1 MEILKV
7 KGGNPLEGHVKA
19 TGAKN
24 AISKMLVASML
35 SDKKCIFSNVP
46 NISEVETTV
55 RLCQEIGME
64 VQWDHVGGVMEGDH
78 EGSEVNICSFEFF
91 GC

>member
-7 KGGNPLEGHVKA
+7 KGGHSLKGTVKA
-19 TGAKN
+19 AGAKN
-24 AISKMLVASML
+24 AISKMLVASLL

-64 VQWDHVGGVMEGDH
+64 IEWDREEGVME
-78 EGSEVNICSFEFF
+78 VITKQINLII
-91 GC
+91 